1 MSRLR
6 LLKSPRLWLPVLTG
20 LTVAVFVLVHT
31 GALDRGARWLII
43 RQLERATG
51 GRVELARV
59 KLHYL
64 PLGVELF
71 GLTLHG
77 REHPGEPPFLHI
89 RYLQAQLALRSL
101 LRGPLRLESLH
112 VVEPAV
118 FVRVDPSGESNLPPI
133 PHRQPGRPWHEQ
145 LFRVII
151 ARLRIEHGT
160 IVYNNRR
167 IPLTADGGLF
177 RMALD
182 YVAPQNGPD
191 FYTAEVSWNQMQV
204 AALRYVPFRSSWLA
218 RFTLGRR
225 GGSLDWFEWRLPH
238 STLLLRADWP
248 EWTQRT
254 VQVSYRVRIDLQ
266 DVRTILRKPHSPLGV
281 LESAGRIH
289 YTGDRWQLDGYYTAQ
304 DIQMN
309 YRWYHARQM
318 SSRGTLRASPAGL
331 LIPDFEAWALG
342 GHFAGPI
349 RMDPHG
355 WRFTATTRAEGIGL
369 PALFAAVQNPDLPL
383 QTLHWDGTASLD
395 AVTTWQAD
403 FKHMASR
410 GTMIWQPAV
419 HPAPGHVP
427 ASALIRY
434 DYAMDRDAVTVA
446 PSTITTPATHLA
458 MEGTIGGRR
467 SLFSVDLQVADL
479 REWADFIDY
488 LRGGGPQAPAITG
501 RAHWQ
506 GRVLGRIT
514 APTFAGQVHLWNAS
528 YGRLFWDEIQGGV
541 EYSPVELR
549 LHSLQVR
556 RGPSRANL
564 ELRLQLTDW
573 LFRPGN
579 QWHLQARL
587 AAARLA
593 DLQELAGTRYPAEG
607 LLSGEFVGSGTREEP
622 VLTGRF
628 TLTRFLL
635 DGAYFPMAAGWVRA
649 EHGRVELEGIE
660 ASLGEGRL
668 TGRLV
673 YAWPSE
679 QSAFDLRGSDIA
691 VSELPGVARLRPPL
705 AGRLDFHLTGS
716 GPLRAPAGQGTL
728 RLRGLRMG
736 DERVGDLSVAVTSD
750 GQRAR
755 ATLSSHLERGS
766 LQGTLAITLAREW
779 PVEAE
784 LDAVALDA
792 DPLIEAGLHLK
803 ALTGHSRLDGRIR
816 LTGLLARPDSL
827 EVEAHLQRAAVT
839 IQNVQL
845 ESTGPVVLRYRA
857 AEVTVE
863 QASFR
868 GPDSDFRLQGTVQFR
883 PPQTL
888 HLALLGTLN
897 LRIVEA
903 FVARLQAR
911 GIARVSATLEGT
923 LAVPRLAGQARLE
936 NASLHYGDL
945 PVGLSQASGDLLF
958 TNERVTFSGLQAVA
972 GGGQLVLSGT
982 VSYPAANRPLRYAIG
997 IQARQVRVRYPEGMS
1012 WVLDASARLDGDL
1025 SGALLSGR
1033 ITVQRL
1039 FLVNGLDL
1047 AAFMMAARAQGTTVP
1062 ATTPFLSNLNL
1073 DLQVD
1078 SGPGARLEWTGA
1090 RLEADAS
1097 LRVRGSWD
1105 RPAVLGHVH
1114 LLGGEMDVRGN
1125 RFRLT
1130 RGDLNFADPLRLDP
1144 VLNVEATTT
1153 VQQYEVTVD
1162 LTGRASAMRLSYR
1175 SDPPLPETDVIALLA
1190 LGRTGEASEL
1200 RTAAPTQPGQFG
1212 ASAVLSEAI
1221 SSEVG
1226 GRIARLFGISRLQID
1241 PFAGGVGTE
1250 SNAAARLTI
1259 EQRITPNLT
1268 VTYAT
1273 NATSSAEQVIQIE
1286 YTVSR
1291 NVSIVALRDINGT
1304 FGIDVKFRKR
1314 FP

>member
-6 LLKSPRLWLPVLTG
+6 HLKAFRLWLPVLAG
-20 LTVAVFVLVHT
+20 LLGAFLVLVHA
-31 GALDRGARWLII
+31 GVLDRAARRVII
-43 RQLERATG
+43 GELERATG
-51 GRVELARV
+51 GKVELARV
-59 KLHYL
+59 KVHYL

-71 GLTLHG
+71 QLTLHG
-77 REHPGEPPFLHI
+77 REQPGEPPFLRI
-89 RYLQAQLALRSL
+89 RYLQAQVALRWL
-101 LRGPLRLESLH
+101 LRGPLRLDSLQ
-112 VVEPAV
+112 VEEPAV
-118 FVRVDPSGESNLPPI
+118 FVRVDASGESNLPPI
-133 PHRQPGRPWHEQ
+133 PHRQPARPWHEQ

-177 RMALD
+177 RMTLD
-182 YVAPQNGPD
+182 YVAPQAGPD
-191 FYTAEVSWNQMQV
+191 FYTAELSWNQMQV
-204 AALRYVPFRSSWLA
+204 VALRYVPFRSSWLA
-218 RFTLGRR
+218 RLTLGRR

-238 STLLLRADWP
+238 STVLLRADWP
-248 EWTQRT
+248 VWGQHT
-254 VQVSYRVRIDLQ
+254 VQLSYRMRVDLQ
-266 DVRTILRKPHSPLGV
+266 DVRTILRKPRSPLGV
-281 LESAGRIH
+281 LESAGRLQ
-289 YTGDRWQLDGYYTAQ
+289 YTGATWQLEGYYTAQ
-304 DIQMN
+304 NIQMN
-309 YRWYHARQM
+309 YRWYHAREM
-318 SSRGTLRASPAGL
+318 SSRGTLRANPAGL

-342 GHFAGPI
+342 GHFVGQI

-355 WRFTATTRAEGIGL
+355 WRFTSTTRAEGVGL

-383 QTLHWDGTASLD
+383 QTLHWDGSASLE

-410 GTMIWQPAV
+410 GTMTWQPAV
-419 HPAPGHVP
+419 RPAPGRVP
-427 ASALIRY
+427 ASAVIRY
-434 DYAMDRDAVTVA
+434 DYAMDRDAVTLG
-446 PSTITTPATHLA
+446 PSEITTPATQLA

-467 SLFSVDLQVADL
+467 SLLSVDLTVADL
-479 REWADFIDY
+479 REWSDFIDY
-488 LRGGGPQAPAITG
+488 LRGAGPEAPVITG
-501 RAHWQ
+501 RAHWK

-514 APTFAGQVHLWNAS
+514 APTFVGQVHLWNAS
-528 YGRLFWDEIQGGV
+528 YGRLFWDEIRGGV

-556 RGPSRANL
+556 RGSSNATV
-564 ELRLQLTDW
+564 ELRLQLSDW
-573 LFRPGN
+573 LFRSTHS
-579 QWHLQARL
+579 WRLQARL
-587 AAARLA
+587 AATRLA
-593 DLQELAGTRYPAEG
+593 DLQELAGTHYPAQG
-607 LLSGEFVGSGTREEP
+607 LLSGEFVGGGTRAQP

-628 TLTRFLL
+628 TLTRFWLA
-635 DGAYFPMAAGWVRA
+635 GVYFPMAAGWVRV
-649 EHGRVELEGIE
+649 ERGRVELEGIE
-660 ASLGEGRL
+660 ANLREGRL
-668 TGRLV
+668 AGRLV
-673 YAWPSE
+673 YAWPSG
-679 QSAFDLRGSDIA
+679 QSGFDLRGSDIA
-691 VSELPGVARLRPPL
+691 LSEVPGAARIRPPL
-705 AGRLDFHLTGS
+705 AGWLDFHLSGS
-716 GPLRAPAGQGTL
+716 GPLGAPAGEGTV
-728 RLRGLRMG
+728 RVRRLRMG
-736 DERVGDLSVAVTSD
+736 NERVGDLSVAVTSD
-750 GQRAR
+750 GQRAQAR
-755 ATLSSHLERGS
+755 LTSQLERGS
-766 LQGTLAITLAREW
+766 LKGTLTITLARGW
-779 PVEAE
+779 PVLAE
-784 LDAVALDA
+784 LNAAALDA

-803 ALTGHSRLDGRIR
+803 ALTGHSRLDGQVR
-816 LTGLLARPDSL
+816 LTGLLAHPETL
-827 EVEAHLQRAAVT
+827 EVEARLQRASVT
-839 IQNVQL
+839 IQNVEL

-857 AEVTVE
+857 REVMVE

-868 GPDSDFRLQGTVQFR
+868 GPDSNFQLQGRVQFR
-883 PPQTL
+883 PPQVL
-888 HLALLGTLN
+888 HLTLRGALN
-897 LRIVEA
+897 LRMVEA

-923 LAVPRLAGQARLE
+923 LAAPRLAGQARLE

-945 PVGLSQASGDLLF
+945 PVGLSQVNGDLLF
-958 TNERVTFSGLQAVA
+958 TNEQVTFSGLQAVA
-972 GGGQLVLSGT
+972 GGGQLVLSGAA
-982 VSYPAANRPLRYAIG
+982 SYPAAGRPLHYGVAIE
-997 IQARQVRVRYPEGMS
+997 ARQVRVRYPEGMS
-1012 WVLDASARLDGDL
+1012 WLLNASARLDGDL

-1078 SGPGARLEWTGA
+1078 SGPGARLEWSGA

-1212 ASAVLSEAI
+1212 ASALLSEAI

-1226 GRIARLFGISRLQID
+1226 GRIAQLFGISRLQID
-1241 PFAGGVGTE
+1241 PFVGGIGTE